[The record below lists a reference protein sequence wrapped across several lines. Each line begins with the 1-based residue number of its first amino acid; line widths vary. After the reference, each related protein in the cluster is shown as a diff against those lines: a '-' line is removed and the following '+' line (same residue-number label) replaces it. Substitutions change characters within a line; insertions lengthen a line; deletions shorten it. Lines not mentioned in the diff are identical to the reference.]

1 MKKQILSFAL
11 ATGMFSTA
19 SAQISIPIDATQKG
33 TPMSQ
38 MLYGIFYEDI
48 NHAADGGIYAELI
61 RNRSFEDAP
70 GEAQFWSPVGDKVSL
85 EISTENL
92 LNKAQNQCLHVRT
105 TGDSEQGLKNE
116 GFWGINAVKGRT
128 YRLSFWVKTS
138 EDLSLKASLTDQEC
152 THNYAEQT
160 LQAKG
165 DGKWQKLSTVFTATE
180 SDARALF
187 ALTSRGKAD
196 FLLDVVSLF
205 PPTYRNRENGLRPDL
220 VEMLYELHPRFMRFP
235 GGCFVEGQDTPDNA
249 FRWERTVGP
258 IEERPGHWNK
268 NWGYRT
274 SDGLGYHEY
283 LQLAEDLGAKP
294 LYVTNIGIWHGG
306 VTPVDELEPWIEECL
321 GAIEYANGPVSSH
334 YGAMRAK
341 NGHPK
346 PFGLEYIEI
355 GNENNQK
362 DGQQTSD
369 HYYERYEKFRKA
381 ILAKYPKMHI
391 VGDVAAWGTD
401 EPRWESELPAELVDE
416 HYYRS
421 PEWFARNFHKY
432 DSYDRSWPK
441 VYCGEYAVTDG
452 FGNLGNQNA
461 ALGEAIFMMGME
473 NNADMVALSS
483 YAPIFVNEN
492 DARWRPDM
500 IRFNSRQVM
509 GTPSYYVQKMMSE
522 SLGTRALKIG
532 EKSMQIL
539 PENSSIRLPEASR
552 IGVGTWSTESSYSDV
567 TVSYNGQEKKI
578 NCSDRQVFNNVWT
591 GNANSIRQ
599 TGSNE
604 NHYVVFQEAIP
615 SQKYSI
621 SLKAR
626 KDSGKEGFLIL
637 FNYENGNNYCWLN
650 LGGWDN
656 TGHGVETVIE
666 GRKST
671 AKRVSGRIEAGKW
684 YDVRVDVNKN
694 RLTAYLDG
702 QQVLETFLSNSKT
715 LSGVFTSASMDDRNK
730 ELIVKLVNTSGAVE
744 TVELD
749 IKGFPVRSGQL
760 TQMKAE
766 SGTSE
771 NTLSS
776 PTVVY
781 PVTKKV
787 ALREEKPLVDLP
799 PYSISIYRLKNK

>member
-152 THNYAEQT
+152 AHNYAEQT

-671 AKRVSGRIEAGKW
+671 AKRVSGKIEAGKW